1 MHTWGDAAA
10 EHSWPAAAAG
20 EGREQLGLRGEG
32 GGGGGFWEG
41 VSNGAK
47 ETVKQSGVEWR
58 VWD

>member
-10 EHSWPAAAAG
+10 EHSWPPAAAG
-20 EGREQLGLRGEG
+20 EGREQLGLR

>member
-1 MHTWGDAAA
+1 MHTWGDAVA
-10 EHSWPAAAAG
+10 EHSWPPAAAG
-20 EGREQLGLRGEG
+20 EGREQLGLRGGG

-41 VSNGAK
+41 VSNGAN